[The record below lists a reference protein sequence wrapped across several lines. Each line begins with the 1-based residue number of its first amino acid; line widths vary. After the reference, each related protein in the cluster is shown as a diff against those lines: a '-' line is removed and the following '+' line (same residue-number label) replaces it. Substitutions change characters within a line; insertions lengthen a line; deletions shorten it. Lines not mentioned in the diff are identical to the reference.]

1 MLSTVIGLLKTR
13 TEEVVMKDKKRFT
26 IIEGGKINRANH
38 YDDIDKEEKRL
49 KELGSGL
56 MDNILDI
63 VEEQCSVELK
73 GKIICQIEQM
83 AQKDWG
89 KVEVGK
95 DFIGSIIDVIRTN
108 CSRKQSK
115 EIIDEILSRPNPYL

>member
-1 MLSTVIGLLKTR
+1 MLLTVIGLLKTR
-13 TEEVVMKDKKRFT
+13 AEGVAMKDKKRFT
-26 IIEGGKINRANH
+26 IIEGGKNKANQ
-38 YDDIDKEEKRL
+38 YDEIDKEEKEL

-63 VEEQCSVELK
+63 LEEQCSVKLK
-73 GKIICQIEQM
+73 EKIISQIEQM
-83 AQKDWG
+83 AQIDWG

-95 DFIGSIIDVIRTN
+95 DFIGSIFDVIRTN
-108 CSRKQSK
+108 CSKKQSK

>member
-13 TEEVVMKDKKRFT
+13 TEEVMLKDKKRFT
-26 IIEGGKINRANH
+26 IIEGGKKNRANQ
-38 YDDIDKEEKRL
+38 YGEIDKEEKKTQGISR
-49 KELGSGL
+49 GL

-73 GKIICQIEQM
+73 GKIISQIEQM